1 MVLTL
6 LLSQDH
12 NLWVQQAPQQHTVY
26 VESPAVLFL
35 FILFIIGRLFIREKS
50 IVQEKCS
57 VNTICTVLVISIS
70 GADYYLL
77 LKNFTVQ

>member
-12 NLWVQQAPQQHTVY
+12 NLLWVQQAPHQHTVY

-35 FILFIIGRLFIREKS
+35 FILFIIGR
-50 IVQEKCS
+50 
-57 VNTICTVLVISIS
+57 
-70 GADYYLL
+70 DYLL
-77 LKNFTVQ
+77 EKNLLCRRNAV